1 MRVYLLAPKPL
12 MPIFDQTALSEHLR
26 TRDAIEWLD
35 SRMENKQTHH
45 GQDLYERRLNHA
57 ELTAAEVYHALIW
70 FLEAYPH
77 IESVKPM
84 WVPTIDNDDR
94 SIIIRVRL
102 NITST
107 DPQDKVER
115 EQRSQEAAQND
126 PLLENYGYDDFPPS
140 IEASGSEAAS
150 TLIEVCENVGPEIW
164 NEFQPYTVSDRERA
178 PYTSTSE
185 VEADM
190 REDLSSFLPALQQW
204 LLDRTVAPA
213 KEATRRPQG
222 RL

>member
-1 MRVYLLAPKPL
+1 
-12 MPIFDQTALSEHLR
+12 MPIFDQNALSEHLR
-26 TRDAIEWLD
+26 SRDIIEWLG
-35 SRMENKQTHH
+35 SRMKDQQVHH

-77 IESVKPM
+77 IEYVKPM
-84 WVPTIDNDDR
+84 WVPTIDSDDQ
-94 SIIIRVRL
+94 SILIRFRL
-102 NITST
+102 DISST
-107 DPQDKVER
+107 DPEDKVER
-115 EQRSQEAAQND
+115 SRRAQEASEKRD
-126 PLLENYGYDDFPPS
+126 PLLEYYSYDDFPPS

-164 NEFQPYTVSDRERA
+164 NEFQPYSVSDRERV
-178 PYTSTSE
+178 PYTSMSE

-204 LLDRTVAPA
+204 LLDRTLAPA